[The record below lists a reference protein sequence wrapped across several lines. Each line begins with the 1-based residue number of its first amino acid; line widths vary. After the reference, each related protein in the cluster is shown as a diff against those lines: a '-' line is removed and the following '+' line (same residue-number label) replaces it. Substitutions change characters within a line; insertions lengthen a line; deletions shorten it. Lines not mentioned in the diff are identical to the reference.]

1 MPKMEKMISNG
12 NFTNLI
18 LFVNNR
24 AKRFYKVFTIEILTK
39 LERSCI
45 VYYRISTQA
54 LRVLISK
61 NVQISHGKQVMLWQ
75 I

>member
-1 MPKMEKMISNG
+1 MPKTEKIILNAK
-12 NFTNLI
+12 FYKLI

-45 VYYRISTQA
+45 VYYRISTQV